1 MIIKLSVG
9 CWVIHENTNASWE
22 PSLQTIKNVTHLILH
37 SENLLQQGYLLFK
50 LTIILEKT
58 NKWNQSNKNR
68 THCSTQLAKQFT
80 RVVKTC
86 SVNNSGLTSARRPRS
101 QCSLSFRAR
110 LGANPGN
117 EVAGAELLSSDS
129 WLFMVVSPTKA
140 QNWYCESKFWACGA
154 GSKREKEPN
163 PPPPNSLAPE
173 AWAARADG
181 LISKPSVKK
190 VSNLSWEL
198 PWSILLMSLTDSLK
212 LKYFSEVTT

>member
-9 CWVIHENTNASWE
+9 CWVIQENTNASWE

-50 LTIILEKT
+50 PTIILEKT

-101 QCSLSFRAR
+101 QCSLSLRAR

-117 EVAGAELLSSDS
+117 EVAGAELRSSDS

-163 PPPPNSLAPE
+163 PPPPQLSSTRGMSCSL
-173 AWAARADG
+173 WR
-181 LISKPSVKK
+181 S
-190 VSNLSWEL
+190 
-198 PWSILLMSLTDSLK
+198 
-212 LKYFSEVTT
+212 YFKAKRKEGF